1 MKRHQQAGIKLRNRT
16 KLGMDLCDTDS
27 NQGII
32 ATHRMCVCVS
42 TVGGDYCLQA
52 SPVQDAMNDI
62 YCIERDL
69 AKFHTAKWTGHPC
82 KPVCSQCVFV

>member
-32 ATHRMCVCVS
+32 ATHRMCVCVHS
-42 TVGGDYCLQA
+42 GRRLL
-52 SPVQDAMNDI
+52 SPGQSGS
-62 YCIERDL
+62 ERNERHILHREGPGKVPYGQVDRS
-69 AKFHTAKWTGHPC
+69 PM
-82 KPVCSQCVFV
+82 